1 MYNMQVISYRIELS
15 IIFRLKLSV
24 KYQEQS
30 TGIKENQ
37 DMFISVQVIRI

>member
-1 MYNMQVISYRIELS
+1 MYNMQVIRYRIELS

-30 TGIKENQ
+30 TRIKENQ
-37 DMFISVQVIRI
+37 DKFISVQVIRI